1 MARQQSSSNPAGT
14 QPAAGGFT
22 DRQFRGLARLGDLV
36 ANLDE
41 ALAGPLGGVV
51 VEKVTEGTAL
61 YGRYDL
67 PALAENL
74 LAAVQALQD
83 SGALAFVRDN
93 ADLINGLLTQLPA
106 LTEALSGQLKDR
118 SPAEL
123 QRQWTELMSVV
134 QSVNAVSD
142 FVREHLTPST
152 IETVVRAGQ
161 FLQDHQT
168 DEALLD
174 LLRTVGHLHRNGTLN
189 ALCELSDYVSA
200 SVTPLD
206 RGALVENLLQ
216 ELQDSSLARMLRLA
230 ESFDQA
236 VAESRRDDGHY
247 GGVSGLFHLL
257 REPQVQEGLRM
268 LATLPNRLEGSAKGT
283 GNNGAGHG

>member
-1 MARQQSSSNPAGT
+1 MARQQSPSKPEGARPG
-14 QPAAGGFT
+14 AGGFT
-22 DRQFRGLARLGDLV
+22 DRQALGRARLGDLV

-41 ALAGPLGGVV
+41 AFAGPLGGVV

-83 SGALAFVRDN
+83 SGALTFVRDN

-106 LTEALSGQLKDR
+106 LTETLSDQLKER

-123 QRQWTELMSVV
+123 QRQWTELMSMV
-134 QSVNAVSD
+134 QSVNAVSG

-161 FLQDHQT
+161 FLQDHQA

-200 SVTPLD
+200 SVAPVD

-230 ESFDQA
+230 EGFDEA
-236 VAESRRDDGHY
+236 VAESRRNGGHY
-247 GGVSGLFHLL
+247 GGMGGLFHLL
-257 REPQVQEGLRM
+257 REPQVQEGLRL
-268 LATLPNRLEGSAKGT
+268 LATLPSRLQDTGRSAG
-283 GNNGAGHG
+283 GNGAGHG

>member
-1 MARQQSSSNPAGT
+1 MARQQSSSNPAGG

-41 ALAGPLGGVV
+41 VFAGRLGGVV

-67 PALAENL
+67 PTLAENL
-74 LAAVQALQD
+74 LAAVQVLQD
-83 SGALAFVRDN
+83 SGVLAFVRDN
-93 ADLINGLLTQLPA
+93 AELINAALAQLPA
-106 LTEALSGQLKDR
+106 VADALSAQLKDR
-118 SPAEL
+118 SLAEL
-123 QRQWTELMSVV
+123 QRQWGELMSVV
-134 QSVNAVSD
+134 QSVNAVSG
-142 FVREHLTPST
+142 FIREHLTPST
-152 IETVVRAGQ
+152 METVLRAGR
-161 FLQDHQT
+161 FLEDHQA
-168 DEALLD
+168 DEALFD

-200 SVTPLD
+200 SVAPVD
-206 RGALVENLLQ
+206 RDALVETLFQ

-236 VAESRRDDGHY
+236 VAESRRDGGHY

-268 LATLPNRLEGSAKGT
+268 LATLPGHLEGTAKAA